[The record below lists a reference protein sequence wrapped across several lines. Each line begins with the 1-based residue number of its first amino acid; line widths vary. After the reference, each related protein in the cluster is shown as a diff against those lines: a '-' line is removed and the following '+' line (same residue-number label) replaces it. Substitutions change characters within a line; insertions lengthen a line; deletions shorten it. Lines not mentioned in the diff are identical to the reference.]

1 MQITIK
7 VRGHLDK
14 QWKEWLDNMEIKFE
28 GKNTILIGDV
38 ADQSAL
44 HGIITKIRDLNLK
57 LISIDSDNETDE

>member
-7 VRGHLDK
+7 VGGHLDK

-44 HGIITKIRDLNLK
+44 YGIITKIRDLNLK

>member
-44 HGIITKIRDLNLK
+44 YGIITKIRDLNLK